1 MKSIVSAILY
11 PIKLLLEIIIY
22 LIKLLLIDMVYIYKF
37 AISPLLPK
45 TCRFYPTCSTYMI
58 LAISEWGI
66 FRGVIIGLK
75 RILRCRPGGRS
86 GEDFVP
92 INIKGDLK
100 WIY

>member
-1 MKSIVSAILY
+1 M
-11 PIKLLLEIIIY
+11 
-22 LIKLLLIDMVYIYKF
+22 DMLYIYKF

-66 FRGVIIGLK
+66 FRGVMLGLK
-75 RILRCRPGGRS
+75 RILRCRPRGRS